1 MADRLTGDMI
11 TFETGAGLTLVLFA
25 TLARHHYCC
34 TSESLEQIKIRD
46 YLERIGV
53 PLEKV
58 TFILGSTDDTLPR
71 LEIGKILDFAYVDG
85 CHGYPFPAL
94 DWHYI
99 DKHLKIGGLLGM
111 DNVELRPI
119 REHCEFLEENEV
131 YRLAGIVIDGYFVR
145 FYEKQA
151 DQERE
156 WVDQRYSRAKQGP
169 CDWRLSTRIRRK
181 VGKLLKPYLY

>member
-1 MADRLTGDMI
+1 
-11 TFETGAGLTLVLFA
+11 
-25 TLARHHYCC
+25 
-34 TSESLEQIKIRD
+34 
-46 YLERIGV
+46 
-53 PLEKV
+53 
-58 TFILGSTDDTLPR
+58 
-71 LEIGKILDFAYVDG
+71 
-85 CHGYPFPAL
+85 
-94 DWHYI
+94 
-99 DKHLKIGGLLGM
+99 M

-156 WVDQRYSRAKQGP
+156 WIDQRYSRAKQDP

-181 VGKLLKPYLY
+181 VSKLLKPYLY